1 MCRLLKRCLVHVF
14 ESVRLLEVL
23 TGSGCEEKDVDIGTG
38 DAYISHLLLLQSP
51 QVVKLLFTRSFAFT
65 R

>member
-1 MCRLLKRCLVHVF
+1 VCRLLKRCLARVF
-14 ESVRLLEVL
+14 ESVRLPEVL
-23 TGSGCEEKDVDIGTG
+23 TGSGYEEKEVDIGTG

>member
-1 MCRLLKRCLVHVF
+1 MCQLLKRCLAHVF
-14 ESVRLLEVL
+14 ESVRQPEML
-23 TGSGCEEKDVDIGTG
+23 TGSGYEEKDVDIGTG

-51 QVVKLLFTRSFAFT
+51 QVVKLLFTHSFALM

>member
-1 MCRLLKRCLVHVF
+1 MCRLLKRCLARVF
-14 ESVRLLEVL
+14 ESVRPLEVL

-38 DAYISHLLLLQSP
+38 GAYISHLLLLQIP